1 MTQQEID
8 DWDEREEMLV
18 RGLIKEGQ
26 NRRASDNE
34 AIGSLTRSYEECQ
47 PGD

>member
-1 MTQQEID
+1 MTEQEID

-18 RGLIKEGQ
+18 RGLIKRDQ

-34 AIGSLTRSYEECQ
+34 AIGSLTGDYE
-47 PGD
+47 DD